1 MPSGGVLAGSTFL
14 NDPARKIGVRQAVE
28 DFMRNQRGAQILETQ
43 DHVPPLE
50 GTPCALDTR
59 IEELRSSHGIQVL
72 SRQCGSCLLSR
83 LHTWVTETI
92 FKGASCFNSL
102 RDPVHGDSAS
112 SGGESR
118 AFCPRPKGPAQKADS
133 GGELVHVRGSQSA
146 RRLAA

>member
-83 LHTWVTETI
+83 LHTRVTET
-92 FKGASCFNSL
+92 
-102 RDPVHGDSAS
+102 V
-112 SGGESR
+112 SR
-118 AFCPRPKGPAQKADS
+118 APPAS
-133 GGELVHVRGSQSA
+133 TPCETQSMGTA
-146 RRLAA
+146 RAVVESLALSALGLKDLLRKQTLAGNSFM